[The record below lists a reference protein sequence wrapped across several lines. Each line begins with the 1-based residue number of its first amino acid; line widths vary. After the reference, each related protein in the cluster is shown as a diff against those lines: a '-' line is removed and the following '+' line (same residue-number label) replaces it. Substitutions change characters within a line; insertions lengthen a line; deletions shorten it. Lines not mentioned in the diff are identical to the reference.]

1 MLVLIFLIILKTLS
15 PITLLFN
22 FSFSNPSK
30 YFAKMLLTP
39 LVTTFRNRFLAA
51 AFMMALAFFLT
62 PASLHAQTAPLT
74 VHITSVKSDK
84 GKMMFALFHKA
95 DGFPGTHQKAFQLK
109 ETKTVKGTTTV
120 TFENL
125 PAGTYALAVF
135 HDENSDGKLNTNVVG
150 IPREPYGFS
159 NNARSAFS
167 APSFKDASFRHDK
180 AQTISIT
187 IK

>member
-1 MLVLIFLIILKTLS
+1 
-15 PITLLFN
+15 
-22 FSFSNPSK
+22 
-30 YFAKMLLTP
+30 MLLTP
-39 LVTTFRNRFLAA
+39 SR
-51 AFMMALAFFLT
+51 AFFIFKRFFAWAVLF
-62 PASLHAQTAPLT
+62 PSALFFAPKPLHAQTAPLT
-74 VHITSVKSDK
+74 VNISSVKSDK

-135 HDENSDGKLNTNVVG
+135 HDENNDGKLNTNVVG

-180 AQTISIT
+180 TQTISIT